1 MGSDFQGNRELKAG
15 RLSDPFIAILLRILV
30 KIGRS
35 FIRGL
40 HAGQQSTESL
50 AIQWFT
56 FISCFNQDVCYPDI
70 LDGFLGASVL
80 AGTSWN
86 LC

>member
-1 MGSDFQGNRELKAG
+1 MTCGFRLQGNRELKAG
-15 RLSDPFIAILLRILV
+15 RFSEPFIAILLRILV
-30 KIGRS
+30 KIRGS

-56 FISCFNQDVCYPDI
+56 FISCFNQD
-70 LDGFLGASVL
+70 GFLGASVL
-80 AGTSWN
+80 VGTSWN